1 MASTDPWSD
10 FDAIRHNI
18 KHNTVDK
25 LKQILTGLNDEC
37 GTHHARSG
45 KKQDIIDRV
54 TSSLDHWRNAN
65 AEDKWSKAKAVI
77 AQVRTTGS
85 YSSQSHLSMASSS
98 GSASGHAVHSL
109 YHANNLVKPN
119 FHSSTSGTSALP
131 RYDPYAPPRRPIVP
145 PAPSSS
151 SSVYQKPPAIRFKE
165 SPFFRIDQVISNIV
179 ECPESASSTDRR
191 QQQVSFTLS
200 ADQIDKLRVPR
211 TKYQLR
217 LFCTSSFFY
226 SGHSSFRSASTS
238 SVPCLVEFPPT
249 CEVRVNNVQLN
260 ANLKGLKKK
269 PGTAP
274 PPDITKLARLVP
286 TPNKV
291 ELVYVNSQQP
301 VQNKKY
307 YMVVLLVEFT
317 TVDELV
323 EKLKISSYRRGED
336 IKQKMAESVNVDD
349 DIVAGPSKMSL
360 KCPLSFMRVVTP
372 CRSSKCVH
380 SQCFDA
386 TSWYSMMEQTTTWLC
401 PVCEKQLDHRELIID
416 GYFDEILKTVPESVE
431 DVVVEADGEWHTTD
445 NKYGTST
452 WKAKNSVAVPAPVP
466 KKEETPPPVKLEAD
480 NVGKPNG
487 HQKTDVSYI
496 LLSDDD
502 EEEVQKELSPS
513 RNTNRSLNSTP
524 QRQSHKKAT
533 NVIDLTL
540 DSDDDG
546 LAPVQPGKRKITE
559 TELGP
564 ASPTEPIW
572 KKGRHEAEYPLPSIT
587 TLHNSASSP
596 QFRQPAI
603 TSGGRLPPPH
613 TINPGSP
620 TRYSHYPGTSASP
633 LYNNLPI
640 RGNGSTPSSIQLPPL
655 SELPQS
661 RQTGPPRWG

>member
-1 MASTDPWSD
+1 MASTESWPD

-18 KHNTVDK
+18 KLNTVEK
-25 LKQILTGLNDEC
+25 LKHILTGLNDEC

-45 KKQDIIDRV
+45 KKQDLIDRIV
-54 TSSLDHWRNAN
+54 SSLDQWYHAR

-77 AQVRTTGS
+77 AQVKSTGT
-85 YSSQSHLSMASSS
+85 YSSPHSMASSS
-98 GSASGHAVHSL
+98 TPASNPAIHSL
-109 YHANNLVKPN
+109 YHANNLVKPSYQASASN
-119 FHSSTSGTSALP
+119 TSALP
-131 RYDPYAPPRRPIVP
+131 RYDPYAPPRRPTVP
-145 PAPSSS
+145 LAANTSSS
-151 SSVYQKPPAIRFKE
+151 AFQKPQAIRFKE
-165 SPFFRIDQVISNIV
+165 SPFFHIEQILSTVV

-191 QQQVSFTLS
+191 QQHVNFTLS
-200 ADQIDKLRVPR
+200 AEQISKLRASG

-226 SGHSSFRSASTS
+226 SGHSSFRSTSST

-274 PPDITKLARLVP
+274 PPDITKLARLTA

-307 YMVVLLVEFT
+307 YMAVMLVEYT
-317 TVDELV
+317 GVDQLV
-323 EKLKISSYRRGED
+323 EKLKSSSYRKSED
-336 IKQKMAESVNVDD
+336 IKQKMAESVNPDD

-360 KCPLSFMRVVTP
+360 KCPLSFLRVVTP

-386 TSWYSMMEQTTTWLC
+386 TSWYYMMEQTTTWLC

-416 GYFDEILKTVPESVE
+416 GYFDEILKAVPEGVE
-431 DVVVEADGEWHTTD
+431 DVIVEADGEWHTTD
-445 NKYGTST
+445 NKYGSAS
-452 WKAKNSVAVPAPVP
+452 WKAKNPVVAPQTP
-466 KKEETPPPVKLEAD
+466 KREESPPPVKLEPE
-480 NVGKPNG
+480 VGSIKLNG
-487 HQKTDVSYI
+487 QQKTDVSYI

-502 EEEVQKELSPS
+502 EDEVQKELSPS
-513 RNTNRSLNSTP
+513 RSANRSINSTP
-524 QRQSHKKAT
+524 QHQTQRKAP

-540 DSDDDG
+540 DSDDDEP
-546 LAPVQPGKRKITE
+546 APVQSGKRKITE

-564 ASPTEPIW
+564 TSPTEPIW
-572 KKGRHEAEYPLPSIT
+572 KKGRHEIDYQLPSIA
-587 TLHNSASSP
+587 TLHNSTSSP
-596 QFRQPAI
+596 HFRQPAI

-620 TRYSHYPGTSASP
+620 PRYPHYPGASAP
-633 LYNNLPI
+633 LYNNSLPI
-640 RGNGSTPSSIQLPPL
+640 RGSGSTPGSIQLPPL
-655 SELPQS
+655 TGLPPHRQS
-661 RQTGPPRWG
+661 GQPRWP